1 MCVERERGWEKGG
14 RRVKGVKRHTHTQ
27 TRTHAHTHTLTHT
40 HTHTHTHTLT
50 HSHTH
55 SLTHTR
61 RAGKLKGLMETA
73 KEKGARRFREA
84 QQKRMN
90 EHSKQ
95 AGSN

>member
-1 MCVERERGWEKGG
+1 MFNSVNTTAEAHRAWI
-14 RRVKGVKRHTHTQ
+14 VHHTHRHTLRHRYRHKHTQ
-27 TRTHAHTHTLTHT
+27 THTH
-40 HTHTHTHTLT
+40 T